1 MKKYLA
7 LILALVMCAALFAG
21 CSPSAEPPAAEDPAA
36 PVSEPTGEE
45 TTITVW
51 AWDPNFNIAIMNA
64 AAEAYKAENPSVKVE
79 ILEMAKADVEQKL
92 HTTLAAQTT
101 EGVPEIVLIE
111 DYNAQK
117 YLTSYPGLFA
127 DLTEKFNYDEF
138 AAYKTELMTV
148 DGKTYGVPFDS
159 GVAGFFYRTDILEE
173 AGYSAADLE
182 DITWDQFIEIG
193 KAVKEKTGKYFLS
206 FDKVDGG
213 IMRIMLQSAGE
224 WYFNEAGEPALA
236 DSAALAEAMT
246 IYKEIVDSG
255 IAKPVTGWD
264 EWCAGFN
271 SGECASVTSGCWIIG
286 TVKAP
291 ADQSGLWAVAP
302 VPKLATVESKHETN
316 LGGSSWYILEN
327 AKNRDAA
334 IEFMQKV
341 YAANTEFYQTILMN
355 NGAIGTWLPATEG
368 DAYSTPDEFFA
379 GAAIYEDLSAWMSKI
394 PTINYGSYTYEADAA
409 IMAQMDSYISGA
421 MTLDEAIAA
430 AQTQLENSIQ

>member
-7 LILALVMCAALFAG
+7 LILAMVLCVAIFAG
-21 CSPSAEPPAAEDPAA
+21 CSPSQTETPGESDVPTQD
-36 PVSEPTGEE
+36 PTGEA

-51 AWDPNFNIAIMNA
+51 AWDPNFNISIMNA
-64 AAEAYKAENPSVKVE
+64 AAEAYKAVNPDVKVE
-79 ILEMAKADVEQKL
+79 IIEMAKADVEQKL
-92 HTTLAAQTT
+92 HTTLAAQTS
-101 EGVPEIVLIE
+101 EGLPEIVLIE

-117 YLTSYPGLFA
+117 YLTSYPGMFA
-127 DLTEKFNYDEF
+127 DLTSSFNYDEF

-173 AGYSAADLE
+173 AGYTEEDLA

-193 KAVKEKTGKYFLS
+193 KAVKEKTGKYLLS

-236 DSAALAEAMT
+236 DSKALAEAMT

-255 IAKPVTGWD
+255 IAKPVSGWD
-264 EWCAGFN
+264 EWCAAFN
-271 SGECASVTSGCWIIG
+271 SGEAASVTSGCWIIG

-302 VPKLATVESKHETN
+302 VPKLSTVQGKHSTN
-316 LGGSSWYILEN
+316 LGGSSWYTLEN
-327 AKNRDAA
+327 SANRDAA
-334 IEFMQKV
+334 IEFMKAI
-341 YAANTEFYQTILMN
+341 YAADNEFYQTILMN
-355 NGAIGTWLPATEG
+355 NGAIGTWLPASEG
-368 DAYSTPDEFFA
+368 EAYSTPDEFF
-379 GAAIYEDLSAWMSKI
+379 GGKAIYEDLSAWMSEI
-394 PTINYGSYTYEADAA
+394 PTINYGSYTYEADSA
-409 IMAQMDSYISGA
+409 IMAQMDAYIAGT
-421 MTLDEAIAA
+421 MTLDQAIAA
-430 AQTQLENSIQ
+430 AQAQLENSIQ